1 MKHINAESFLKIA
14 AVALLC
20 LTLFSSCNQLRR
32 WFGNEPERLAQ
43 IDKNILYRKDV
54 ESLIPGKLSAV
65 DSVNAANH
73 YIDLWAIDNLLLR
86 KAEQELSGDEKNVD
100 QELADYRKSLL
111 VFRYQKKY
119 VEERIDTVISGEEAA
134 AYYEANKALF
144 ILDDPLC
151 KARFIKM
158 GRQSPY
164 LPIIKTIYRSN
175 GMEDVAQLERL
186 CESSAEVYKTYSNA
200 WIGVSELA
208 QDLPLGKD
216 EVRNA
221 LRPDGYIETTD
232 SLYTYLVS
240 VYEFIPAGHP
250 APLEYKESNI
260 KQIILSKRK
269 QSLLKDLETEV
280 LKEGWSRQMIKIYNK
295 NED

>member
-1 MKHINAESFLKIA
+1 MITQVATGEPVRAWPRVETDDGRPGSTRREANGGNGHEFGVGVNRAIGAGDGARLVDRAGTGAGEPACRNADA
-14 AVALLC
+14 
-20 LTLFSSCNQLRR
+20 
-32 WFGNEPERLAQ
+32 
-43 IDKNILYRKDV
+43 
-54 ESLIPGKLSAV
+54 
-65 DSVNAANH
+65 
-73 YIDLWAIDNLLLR
+73 
-86 KAEQELSGDEKNVD
+86 
-100 QELADYRKSLL
+100 
-111 VFRYQKKY
+111 
-119 VEERIDTVISGEEAA
+119 RIDTVISGEETA
-134 AYYEANKALF
+134 AYYQDNKALF

-175 GMEDVAQLERL
+175 GMEDIAQLERL
-186 CESSAEVYKTYSNA
+186 CESSAEVYKTYSNT

-216 EVRNA
+216 EVRKA

-232 SLYTYLVS
+232 SLYTYLVNI
-240 VYEFIPAGHP
+240 YEFIPAGHP

-280 LKEGWSRQMIKIYNK
+280 LKEGWNRQMIKIYKK